1 MIRRIALTLIALAT
15 LLVPARADASTAPA
29 VTIKLL
35 GVTAPARLGQPFA
48 CQVLITAK
56 ETATLSS
63 FQLTS
68 AFQTDVISHDA
79 PSQPVLLSGRLNT
92 RTLNVTLTP
101 TGPRPGLRLVFL
113 ANGEKLVREFDF
125 STDRWDLA
133 TRPATLAPVPA
144 SVVIPEPPALRAEDA
159 RLQPVER
166 EVRIE
171 PVHPIRAAQPLAVE
185 GAAGSGSRTVRGRFV
200 YVRDDGE
207 TLPVD
212 GMTVR
217 IYDEDWDWDEH
228 LGTTLTGVDGR
239 YQMTVPVSEDEPDLY
254 VEFESAS
261 SRVVV
266 EDDYLEFNYIFR
278 TGVKDD
284 FSGST
289 ADFGTLQPS
298 GGIGRAVCHIF
309 TNVTRGWREL
319 AGNGWDTPSVD
330 VQYPSSDWPHY
341 DSDGE
346 IHIPLEVEG
355 VEHGWR
361 AGTHLHEYGH
371 HVMRSFFYTPDNSYD
386 NGVCNH
392 PDGDPGHCTW
402 CEEDDGTAIKEG
414 FADFISDMVARR
426 HVGDYG
432 HAMRRPYDREAL
444 SGCGEGAA
452 WGNEPQYIEG
462 YFAALLRDI
471 NDSENEDEPL
481 QSGGEDQ
488 LTVGYQA
495 ILEAM
500 NGGNHQGPNGFMDE
514 FVERNPNL
522 SRVALWNT
530 FANNGFD
537 VDEAAPGTSPYFES
551 TSHNEGAQYS
561 AVPDKT
567 IDMTWQASSDDWSGA
582 VEYSLQIAASPTM
595 PDAIAEVT
603 EGQSLARTLA
613 APGPGLWYIT
623 LRARD
628 RAGKWSNSYNTA
640 GPYRIR
646 DYLPADL
653 AFALFPPSGW
663 DGSVTLR
670 TNNTA
675 NAGSATSA
683 SFLPNGGNTYWNTTM
698 INLGELG
705 SGTTRTRFL
714 VDGVQLD
721 SVTTSSVAGGG
732 QGFVL
737 NQGPFVVSGG
747 RHTAEVWADGAEAVA
762 ETSEDNNHSARQF
775 VWDPS
780 RLDPYTIH
788 TMPSP
793 PNRTAGHDAL
803 PIGTIA
809 YSNCYGF
816 EMSHIYT
823 PPGGTISG
831 TSTWT
836 GVSAHP
842 VTVSPLTDVD
852 LRVFNSSGGST
863 SGFALARSVSERSPG
878 LLDAVFTNRAINSD
892 NTWDV
897 GVTKDGYFGM
907 PYRLQQEI
915 PRGIQPGD
923 SIEVTLEQDQMM
935 KLYQFAVSA
944 GEEGSYL
951 VEVRG
956 APVFNNSITTLWFD
970 DALETAGIEDYT
982 RKATSDLNGRSSLL
996 VTAFDQGT
1004 YLIALHRNPSSTQG
1018 PVTFGLKLRLAQPD
1032 PRPFTSYQWSAP
1044 LVPRSADDAAP
1055 GPATVSSTLTGDGT
1069 TYMNVSVRN
1078 DGSVMAGNVETD
1090 ILWDGVRRTG
1100 PNFITFSGLDIRTAY
1115 DVAPTTIPGGRHTLW
1130 LETDPDDDVEES
1142 DEDDNVSGRQWVFE
1156 PPVRA
1161 LDTPQWRK
1169 HGRAVEIGWSTLP
1182 EDDVVYFNQDGLRT
1196 PAFTSGMGHK
1206 WAGVSLMPIHGSDM
1220 DLWLHEKSTGSTD
1233 GFESP
1238 LTTSDWGKSVLDYV
1252 LVDFSNTSYRG
1263 FDAGMVRSDVPGVKD
1278 TAQYVSEVVG
1288 SQTLANPLAGVGST
1302 TIGPGQLMDLYSL
1315 PLTFGSWTIRLAH
1328 NSHGASVDWGIALH
1342 KPGQSFQNRT
1352 DGRDRADWMSGSGL
1366 GEAITVNVDQPGD
1379 YALAVFK
1386 ATSQDIDKSGIY
1398 SIVIT
1403 STSLDADPG
1412 TTPLA
1417 TGLRSAAPDP
1427 FVHDVRFGIELAEPT
1442 DLQLEVHDVTGARR
1456 RVLAQG
1462 AWAAGRHSLLWDGRD
1477 DGGRAVPPGLYLV
1490 RMVAGDK
1497 VSTAKVVRTQ

>member
-1 MIRRIALTLIALAT
+1 MIRRLAVTLALLLA
-15 LLVPARADASTAPA
+15 AAPA
-29 VTIKLL
+29 VADMAPPVTVKLL
-35 GVTAPARLGQPFA
+35 GVTAPARQGQPFS
-48 CQVLITAK
+48 CEVLLTAK
-56 ETATLSS
+56 QTATLSS
-63 FQLTS
+63 FSITS
-68 AFQTDVISHDA
+68 PFQTDVITHDA
-79 PSQPVLLSGRLNT
+79 PSSPVLLSGRVNT
-92 RTLNVTLTP
+92 RTLHISLTP
-101 TGPRPGLRLVFL
+101 TGPRPGFKLLFL
-113 ANGEKLVREFDF
+113 ANGTKIVREFDL
-125 STDRWDLA
+125 SADRWDLA

-144 SVVIPEPPALRAEDA
+144 TVVIPESPSLRAPDA

-171 PVHPIRAAQPLAVE
+171 PVHPIRAAQPMAVE

-298 GGIGRAVCHIF
+298 SGIGRAVCHIF
-309 TNVTRGWREL
+309 TNITRGWREL

-355 VEHGWR
+355 VSHGWR

-371 HVMRSFFYTPDNSYD
+371 HVMKSFFYTPDNTYD
-386 NGVCNH
+386 NGVCNK
-392 PDGDPGHCTW
+392 PSGDPGHCTW

-414 FADFISDMVARR
+414 FADFVSDMVARR
-426 HVGDYG
+426 HEDDYG
-432 HAMRRPYDREAL
+432 HAMRRPYNREAL
-444 SGCGEGAA
+444 SSCGEGAA

-471 NDSENEDEPL
+471 NDSENEDEPM
-481 QSGGEDQ
+481 QSDGEDQ
-488 LTVGYQA
+488 LTVGYLA

-500 NGGNHQGPNGFMDE
+500 NGGNHQGPNGFINE
-514 FVERNPNL
+514 FLDRNPNL
-522 SRVALWNT
+522 SKTAVWNT

-537 VDEAAPGTSPYFES
+537 LDEASPGTSPYFES
-551 TSHNEGAQYS
+551 TSHNEGAQYP

-595 PDAIAEVT
+595 PDASAEVT
-603 EGQSLARTLA
+603 AGQPLKRTLA
-613 APGPGLWYIT
+613 APSAGSWYIT

-628 RAGKWSNSYNTA
+628 ATGKWSSTYNTA

-646 DYLPADL
+646 DYIPADL
-653 AFALFPPSGW
+653 GFALFSPSGW
-663 DGSVTLR
+663 DGAVVMR
-670 TNNTA
+670 TNTTA
-675 NAGSATSA
+675 TTSSATSA
-683 SFLPNGGNTYWNTTM
+683 TFMTDGQNTYWNM
-698 INLGELG
+698 ALNNFGELG
-705 SGTTRTRFL
+705 AGSTRTRFL

-721 SVTTSSVAGGG
+721 SVTTSNIGGG
-732 QGFVL
+732 GVGFSL
-737 NQGPFVVSGG
+737 NQGPVVVDGG
-747 RHTAEVWADGAEAVA
+747 RHTVEVWADGAEQVA
-762 ETSEDNNHSARQF
+762 ETEEDNNHASRQY
-775 VWDPS
+775 VWDAS

-793 PNRTAGHDAL
+793 PDKDAGHDAL
-803 PIGTIA
+803 PIGT
-809 YSNCYGF
+809 SGFDNCYGF
-816 EMSHIYT
+816 EISHVYT

-831 TSTWT
+831 TTSWT

-842 VTVSPLTDVD
+842 LASSFYTDID
-852 LRVFNSSGGST
+852 LRVFNTSTSTSSGF
-863 SGFALARSVSERSPG
+863 GFARSASSRGSG
-878 LLDAVFTNRAINSD
+878 LLDAVFTNRTVNLD

-897 GVTKDGYFGM
+897 GVYRDGVM
-907 PYRLQQEI
+907 PVPYRVQQEI

-923 SIEVTLEQDQMM
+923 SIEVTLAQDQMM
-935 KLYQFAVSA
+935 KLYQFDVDAD
-944 GEEGSYL
+944 ELGSYL
-951 VEVRG
+951 IEVRG
-956 APVFNNSITTLWFD
+956 APAYVNNITTLWFD
-970 DALETAGIEDYT
+970 DSHETAGIEDYD
-982 RKATSDLNGRSSLL
+982 RKATSDLYGRSTLL
-996 VTAFDQGT
+996 VPANDAGVH
-1004 YLIALHRNPSSTQG
+1004 LIALYRNPSVAQG

-1032 PRPFTSYQWSAP
+1032 VRPFTSYEWTAP
-1044 LVPRSADDAAP
+1044 LVPRRTDDASP
-1055 GPATVSSTLTGDGT
+1055 GPATVTSTLTGDGT
-1069 TYMNVSVRN
+1069 TYMNVSIRN
-1078 DGSVMAGNVETD
+1078 DGSVTAGYVETD

-1100 PNFITFSGLDIRTAY
+1100 PNFVTVSGQSIRTGF
-1115 DVAPTTIPGGRHTLW
+1115 DTAPTTIPGGRHTLW
-1130 LETDPDDDVEES
+1130 LETDPDDDMEES
-1142 DEDDNVSGRQWVFE
+1142 DESDNVSGRQWVFA
-1156 PPVRA
+1156 PPVRS
-1161 LDTPQWRK
+1161 LNTPTWRK
-1169 HGRAVEIGWSTLP
+1169 HGRSVDAGWTTLP
-1182 EDDVVYFNQDGLRT
+1182 EDEVVFFNQDALRT
-1196 PAFTSGMGHK
+1196 PTFTSGMGYQ
-1206 WAGVSLMPIHGSDM
+1206 WAGVALMPIQGSDM

-1238 LTTSDWGKSVLDYV
+1238 LTTSDWGTSVLDYA
-1252 LVDFSNTSYRG
+1252 LIDFSNTAYRG
-1263 FDAGMVRSDVPGVKD
+1263 FDAGMLRVDVPGVKD

-1288 SQTLANPLAGVGST
+1288 AQTISNPFAGVGST
-1302 TIGPGQLMDLYSL
+1302 TMGPGQLMDLYTL
-1315 PLTFGSWTIRLAH
+1315 PLTFGSWTIRLVH
-1328 NSHGASVDWGIALH
+1328 NSHGAPIDWGIALH

-1352 DGRDRADWMSGSGL
+1352 DGRDRADWMSGPGL
-1366 GEAITVNVDQPGD
+1366 GESITFNVDQPGD

-1386 ATSQDIDKSGIY
+1386 AAAQYIDKSGIY
-1398 SIVIT
+1398 SIVVT
-1403 STSLDADPG
+1403 SSSLDADPG
-1412 TTPLA
+1412 AVALR
-1417 TGLRSAAPDP
+1417 TGLHSAAPDP
-1427 FVHDVRFGIELAEPT
+1427 FVHDVRFGIELAEAA
-1442 DLQLEVHDVTGARR
+1442 DLQLDIHDVTGARR

-1462 AWAAGRHSLLWDGRD
+1462 PWAAGRHSLVWDGRD
-1477 DGGRAVPPGLYLV
+1477 EGGRAVPPGLYLV
-1490 RMVAGDK
+1490 RMVAGGK
-1497 VSTAKVVRTQ
+1497 VSTTKVVRTR